1 MVGWFNSHVCQIILV
16 FLIKLHRLGC
26 FTHTTLCVYTYIM
39 YECKYAVYIICNYI
53 LLCIHVSVYY
63 IFIQCPHC
71 FFGVSFETGHL
82 KGAPVAHRWNGLHLG
97 VLGDQI
103 LRSKKGRR
111 RPLEKYPWPH
121 NGPKMSL
128 EIIKTVHVC
137 IHTHTL
143 W

>member
-103 LRSKKGRR
+103 LSPWSATTTGAPMAPQWAQNVFRNYKD
-111 RPLEKYPWPH
+111 RPCLYPY
-121 NGPKMSL
+121 
-128 EIIKTVHVC
+128 TY
-137 IHTHTL
+137 T
-143 W
+143 